1 MSNNRSKMD
10 WDWPNFLYFFSFW
23 TENRGEF
30 LEKLQRARAA
40 VRQGQPSQP
49 ILTNPGP
56 HKIIVG
62 NWVLQSQKEQQLH
75 IHNSEGHQVSAF
87 ISTVDGFLT
96 ENLLIESLFLPKI
109 YWPKDFWTKIYWL
122 NVFGRNC
129 TERKFQRYL
138 GEFY

>member
-1 MSNNRSKMD
+1 MIQHF
-10 WDWPNFLYFFSFW
+10 PLSFPA
-23 TENRGEF
+23 ENRGEF

-75 IHNSEGHQVSAF
+75 IHNSEGHQVSF
-87 ISTVDGFLT
+87 PSFPSNFKVFLLNHIS
-96 ENLLIESLFLPKI
+96 
-109 YWPKDFWTKIYWL
+109 
-122 NVFGRNC
+122 
-129 TERKFQRYL
+129 
-138 GEFY
+138 